1 MKYVNVFKKGLL
13 LAGCLVL
20 ICSVNL
26 NQAHGQQKIGVLF
39 VVHGGMTTYEVQ
51 YMWDAVVHQFSYDP
65 NHSVYKLVIWD
76 SEFWPLVLDPN
87 FTEWANRFLRMY
99 TFSYDRIGGL
109 DPFHGITDQQL
120 LDMKNELDANSYG
133 LTFEVDWSGYMTP
146 VHPDHYAYPR
156 FLYYGPDGP
165 GVGDNLTY
173 CGEDEPGGAWPGCD
187 PERYNVDGP
196 VERLLNKGVS
206 RIIVIDWT
214 MGGPRF
220 SKTFDVV
227 EMSKRALYA
236 WNEEHGTSVPLLW
249 VNDYSDLMERSY
261 PLDEGWTRISKKPTM
276 DSHVLLNGSPN
287 PVASDPVVV
296 DLQVDAIEKAF
307 SGAVSDADTAVVLF
321 NHALHDYN

>member
-1 MKYVNVFKKGLL
+1 
-13 LAGCLVL
+13 
-20 ICSVNL
+20 
-26 NQAHGQQKIGVLF
+26 
-39 VVHGGMTTYEVQ
+39 MTVQ

-76 SEFWPLVLDPN
+76 SEFWPLVLDPD

-227 EMSKRALYA
+227 EMSKRALDD
-236 WNEEHGTSVPLLW
+236 WNEAHGASVPA
-249 VNDYSDLMERSY
+249 
-261 PLDEGWTRISKKPTM
+261 PLG
-276 DSHVLLNGSPN
+276 
-287 PVASDPVVV
+287 
-296 DLQVDAIEKAF
+296 
-307 SGAVSDADTAVVLF
+307 
-321 NHALHDYN
+321 